1 MFNRTAKRNSDQGTV
16 LACRSLPL
24 PIFAL
29 YGLGAAG
36 VTWMIAAWR
45 DRRQTRRLRGE
56 IWEQNREDGDGDGD
70 K

>member
-1 MFNRTAKRNSDQGTV
+1 M

-29 YGLGAAG
+29 YGMGAAG

-45 DRRQTRRLRGE
+45 DRRQTRRLH
-56 IWEQNREDGDGDGD
+56 EQIRSRSREDEDGD

>member
-1 MFNRTAKRNSDQGTV
+1 MSNRTAKRNSDQGTV

-29 YGLGAAG
+29 YGMGAAS

-45 DRRQTRRLRGE
+45 DRRRTRRLREE
-56 IWEQNREDGDGDGD
+56 IRARSREEEDGD

>member
-1 MFNRTAKRNSDQGTV
+1 MSNRTVKRNSDQGTV

-29 YGLGAAG
+29 YGMGAVG

-45 DRRQTRRLRGE
+45 DRRQTRRLREE
-56 IWEQNREDGDGDGD
+56 IRARSRQEEDGD

>member
-1 MFNRTAKRNSDQGTV
+1 MSNRTANRNSDQGTV

-29 YGLGAAG
+29 YGMGAAG
-36 VTWMIAAWR
+36 MTWMIAAWR
-45 DRRQTRRLRGE
+45 DRRRTRRLREE
-56 IWEQNREDGDGDGD
+56 IRALSRHDEDEDGN